1 MYSSHKTNDNNDD
14 KPNRNLNVT
23 LNEELALSFISLL
36 NIRSVPFLGYDM
48 LLDLFFYF
56 IT

>member
-1 MYSSHKTNDNNDD
+1 MYSSQKTNDNNDD

-23 LNEELALSFISLL
+23 LNEELALSFISFL

-48 LLDLFFYF
+48 LLDLFFNF
-56 IT
+56 TA